1 MSDQPRQSVRVFAP
15 AKINL
20 YLHVNEKLAN
30 GYHGLDSLVDFA
42 DVGDSVS
49 IEAADVFAFHVEGP
63 FAGAFSGSDLDATP
77 TSSNLVVRA
86 AWAMARASG
95 HRLDFKITLTKNL
108 PLGAGIGGGSAD
120 AAAVIWGLLQYW
132 GLPKDAPYLHDL
144 MVELGAD
151 VPVCFWSRAVRM
163 RGIGDVFDEVPPL
176 PEMPILLVHPGKSAS
191 TPSVFGLYE
200 SGLRERVAIPE
211 FENETR
217 LIRFLWGQDND
228 LSEAAQSVV
237 PDIRNVLQVIGAQNG
252 CALARMSGA
261 GSCCFGLFNDESAM
275 ENAFKIV
282 KGDNPDWWV
291 QKAWLGRTARY

>member
-1 MSDQPRQSVRVFAP
+1 MSDVQKSIRVFAP

-20 YLHVNEKLAN
+20 YLHVNERLAN

-42 DVGDSVS
+42 DVGDFIT
-49 IEAADVFAFHVEGP
+49 IEPADMFTFTVDGP
-63 FAGAFSGSDLDATP
+63 FAGALSGRDVEAGPAST
-77 TSSNLVVRA
+77 NLVVRA
-86 AWAMARASG
+86 ARALARASD

-132 GLPKDAPYLHDL
+132 GLPKDAPYLQEL

-163 RGIGDVFDEVPPL
+163 RGIGDIFDAVPAL
-176 PEMPILLVHPGKSAS
+176 PEMPILLVHPGKSCS
-191 TPSVFGLYE
+191 TPTVFAGYDGSLKSLVE
-200 SGLRERVAIPE
+200 IPD

-228 LSEAAQSVV
+228 LSEAAQRVI
-237 PDIRNVLQVIGAQNG
+237 PDIGNVLQVIGAQDG
-252 CALARMSGA
+252 CALARMSGS
-261 GSCCFGLFNDESAM
+261 GSCCFGLFNDESTMDA
-275 ENAFKIV
+275 ACDVIKA
-282 KGDNPDWWV
+282 DNPDWWV
-291 QKAWLGRTARY
+291 QASWLGRTSRY